1 MFEFIR
7 KNNKLLT
14 GLLMLLV
21 IPAFV
26 LGGIELYQRAA
37 GSGEGVASVNGRAIT
52 QHEWDAAHRHRVQQ
66 LRNAQPDLDA
76 SLFDTDHAKYQT
88 LERLVEEYA
97 VMEWIAKNKQFVSDQ
112 QVQDALLEIPQIAAL
127 RDADGQINTQAYTE
141 LLRNSGQT
149 PQSFEAAVRGQLS
162 EQQFMQGIGL
172 ASSWQPALLT
182 EQVIKPLLQQR
193 EVQVAMFPTA
203 NYVAQVKPTDEQ
215 LQAWYQ
221 QHSAARYSVPEQVD
235 VEYLVLDPQAVLKR
249 HPHTDKELADW
260 YAQQA
265 VRYGTPETRRARH
278 ILIAADE
285 KADVAKQ
292 AAAQKK
298 AEDLLKEIKEK
309 PEGFAELAQ
318 KHSQDPGSAA
328 KGGDLGFFEHKTM
341 VKPFADAAFALKPG
355 EVSNVVKSPF
365 GYHIIRLDDVKPAKV
380 PALQTVRQQVEND
393 FTEER
398 LKQHFAS
405 DANLLAE
412 AVTKDRSSLKAVAE
426 KLGLPVQTAKGLMAN
441 AQPQQLPPAQ
451 VILTHPNV
459 QKVLFAQ
466 QALSSKQVSDPI
478 TVSPNDVVVLRVTSH
493 VPAHTQAY
501 EAVKAQVQTDY
512 VQEKAAE
519 LAKAAG
525 QAQLQQGAANTAG
538 VQFAAPVTVS
548 RIKPAAHANAVVDAA
563 LRADV
568 NKLPALEGADLG
580 DQGYAIVRVLKTATE
595 AEELAAPLR
604 AQYAPAVQQSVA
616 QAQVQA
622 YLNSIK
628 PQLKVKINVPR
639 PAVPQDLQRAVE

>member
-52 QHEWDAAHRHRVQQ
+52 QHEWDAAHRQRVQQ
-66 LRNAQPDLDA
+66 LRDTQPGLDA
-76 SLFDTDHAKYQT
+76 SLLETDYAKYQT
-88 LERLVEEYA
+88 LERLLEEYA
-97 VMEWIAKNKQFVSDQ
+97 LMEWIAKNKLFVSDQ
-112 QVQDALLEIPQIAAL
+112 QVQEALLEIPQIAAL
-127 RDADGQINTQAYTE
+127 RGADGQINTQAYAE
-141 LLRNSGQT
+141 LLRSNGQT
-149 PQSFEAAVRGQLS
+149 PQSFEAVVRGQLS

-172 ASSWQPALLT
+172 ASSWQPSLLT
-182 EQVIKPLLQQR
+182 EQVVKPLLQQR

-203 NYVAQVKPTDEQ
+203 DYVAQVKPTDAQ

-221 QHSAARYSVPEQVD
+221 QQAAARYSVSEQVD
-235 VEYLVLDPQAVLKR
+235 VEYLVLDAQAVLKR
-249 HPHTDKELADW
+249 HPHADKELAEW

-265 VRYGTPETRRARH
+265 GRYGTPETRRARH

-285 KADVAKQ
+285 KADAATQ
-292 AAAQKK
+292 AAAQQK
-298 AEDLLKEIKEK
+298 AEELLKEIKAK
-309 PEGFAELAQ
+309 PESFSDLAQ

-341 VKPFADAAFALKPG
+341 VKPFADAAFALNSG
-355 EVSNVVKSPF
+355 EVSGVVKSPF
-365 GYHIIRLDDVKPAKV
+365 GYHIIRLDDIKPAKV

-393 FTEER
+393 FTQER

-412 AVTKDRSSLKAVAE
+412 EVNKDRSALKAAAD
-426 KLGLPVQTAKGLMAN
+426 KLGLPVQTAKGLTAN
-441 AQPQQLPPAQ
+441 TQQLPPEQ
-451 VILTHPNV
+451 LILTHPNV
-459 QKVLFAQ
+459 QKALFAQ
-466 QALSSKQVSDPI
+466 QALSGKQVSDPI
-478 TVSPNDVVVLRVTSH
+478 TVSPNDVVVLRVTNH

-501 EAVKAQVQTDY
+501 ETVKAQVQTDY

-525 QAQLQQGAANTAG
+525 QAQLQQGAGKANAS
-538 VQFAAPVTVS
+538 FAAPVMVS
-548 RIKPAAHANAVVDAA
+548 RIKPGAYAHAVVDAA

-568 NKLPALEGADLG
+568 NKLPVLEGADLG
-580 DQGYAIVRVLKTATE
+580 EQGYALVRVLKAATE
-595 AEELAAPLR
+595 SEELGAPLR

-628 PQLKVKINVPR
+628 PQLKVKINVPK
-639 PAVPQDLQRAVE
+639 PAVPSNLLPTAE

>member
-21 IPAFV
+21 LPAFV
-26 LGGIELYQRAA
+26 LGGIELYHRAA
-37 GSGEGVASVNGRAIT
+37 GAGDGVASVNGRAIT
-52 QHEWDAAHRHRVQQ
+52 QHEWDAVHRQRVQQ
-66 LRNAQPDLDA
+66 LRDAQPGLDA
-76 SLFDTDHAKYQT
+76 SLLDTDYAKYQT

-112 QVQDALLEIPQIAAL
+112 QVQEALLEIPQIAAL
-127 RDADGQINTQAYTE
+127 RGADGQINTQAYAD

-149 PQSFEAAVRGQLS
+149 TQSFEAAVRGQLS
-162 EQQFMQGIGL
+162 EQQFMQGLGL

-203 NYVAQVKPTDEQ
+203 QYVAQVKHTDAQ
-215 LQAWYQ
+215 LQDWYR
-221 QHSAARYSVPEQVD
+221 QHTARYSVPEQVD

-249 HPHTDKELADW
+249 HPHTDKDLADW

-265 VRYGTPETRRARH
+265 ARYGTPETRRARH

-285 KADVAKQ
+285 KADAATQ

-298 AEDLLKEIKEK
+298 AEDLLKEIKAQ
-309 PEGFAELAQ
+309 PERFADLAQ

-355 EVSNVVKSPF
+355 EVSGVVKSPF

-380 PALQTVRQQVEND
+380 PALQTVLQQVEND
-393 FTEER
+393 FAEER

-412 AVTKDRSSLKAVAE
+412 AVAKDRSSLQAAAS
-426 KLGLPVQTAKGLMAN
+426 KLGLSVQTAKGLTAN
-441 AQPQQLPPAQ
+441 AQAQQLPPTQ

-459 QKVLFAQ
+459 QKVLFEQ
-466 QALSSKQVSDPI
+466 QTLSGKQVSDPI
-478 TVSPNDVVVLRVTSH
+478 TVSPNDVVVLRVTNH

-501 EAVKAQVQTDY
+501 EAVKAQVQADY

-538 VQFAAPVTVS
+538 VPFAAPTTVS
-548 RIKPAAHANAVVDAA
+548 RIKPGNYSNAVVDAA
-563 LRADV
+563 LRANV

-580 DQGYAIVRVLKTATE
+580 EQGYAIVRVLKAATE
-595 AEELAAPLR
+595 SDELAAPLR

-628 PQLKVKINVPR
+628 PQLKVKINVPK
-639 PAVPQDLQRAVE
+639 PAVPQNLQHAAE